1 MYFSI
6 SGKTKRYFECDS
18 RFTDEEWLIRIH
30 FFVLN
35 AETIKQIR
43 NSDPNRSLSKV
54 VDPKK
59 SFKEPNCYQKKLKS
73 PQIYYV
79 SSTVHPNFLR
89 NDFLC
94 QVQRWIRMQY
104 KFLLY
109 ISHCYSI
116 RSNVK
121 KMGHLQFYLSVFLGI
136 HSCEGFLK

>member
-1 MYFSI
+1 MTRLDFVCYAR
-6 SGKTKRYFECDS
+6 RYFKMCIFLFQVRQKDILNATPDLPIKNDLS
-18 RFTDEEWLIRIH
+18 GFF

-43 NSDPNRSLSKV
+43 NSDPNRSLLSKV

-94 QVQRWIRMQY
+94 QVQR
-104 KFLLY
+104 
-109 ISHCYSI
+109 
-116 RSNVK
+116 
-121 KMGHLQFYLSVFLGI
+121 
-136 HSCEGFLK
+136 